1 MHGFEGFHHHD
12 LQYRLLQSVKINDRS
27 KYSMVKWNEFYLYK
41 CGSKENSSS
50 DLRHKEDTHG
60 EKDSLW
66 LKPRIYVGMCL
77 KCTALPFCRLQD
89 CKFPGVCW
97 VPVATYFGSA
107 SSGALSRHLHSN
119 ILKVCSRFAAEQKYW
134 KKMNSLAKWPKLE
147 TCISAFCIR
156 AIINIHWLTIILQNQ
171 VVFLRPHF
179 VARLRFAGSLRI
191 CKLLYCTEFRL
202 LWLGYQL
209 GPSFHTPIFKEIS
222 SVSSSKS
229 TKLSRQIA
237 EPKLLIDL
245 TLLNVCPPDCYDS
258 HWQTG
263 LNMA

>member
-1 MHGFEGFHHHD
+1 
-12 LQYRLLQSVKINDRS
+12 
-27 KYSMVKWNEFYLYK
+27 
-41 CGSKENSSS
+41 
-50 DLRHKEDTHG
+50 
-60 EKDSLW
+60 
-66 LKPRIYVGMCL
+66 
-77 KCTALPFCRLQD
+77 
-89 CKFPGVCW
+89 
-97 VPVATYFGSA
+97 
-107 SSGALSRHLHSN
+107 
-119 ILKVCSRFAAEQKYW
+119 
-134 KKMNSLAKWPKLE
+134 MNSLAKWPKLE

-156 AIINIHWLTIILQNQ
+156 TIINIHWLTIILQNQ

-237 EPKLLIDL
+237 EPNLLIDL
-245 TLLNVCPPDCYDS
+245 TLLNVRPPRLLWFALTNRAQYGINMFRDS
-258 HWQTG
+258 CHTQTFHETTF
-263 LNMA
+263 AASSTKT